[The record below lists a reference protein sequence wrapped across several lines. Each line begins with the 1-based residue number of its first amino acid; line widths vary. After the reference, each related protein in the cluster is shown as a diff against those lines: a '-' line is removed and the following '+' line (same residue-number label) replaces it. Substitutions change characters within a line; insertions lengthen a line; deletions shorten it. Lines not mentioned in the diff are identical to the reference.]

1 MGAWGAFLV
10 VNGER
15 LSEGV
20 VELRNMKSTSSEPLV
35 TKLWLFSGL
44 KSHLS
49 TNQLFSGMFWG
60 VGEGF
65 FFCWSFQFYLLPWV
79 SVQSGGKEA
88 ACRYDGVGF
97 YLYFP
102 VKCTVSSTSFSVAA
116 DLNDFASLKEINEQ
130 SA

>member
-10 VNGER
+10 VNGEG

-65 FFCWSFQFYLLPWV
+65 FFLLV
-79 SVQSGGKEA
+79 ISILFVTLGK
-88 ACRYDGVGF
+88 CSKWWKRG
-97 YLYFP
+97 
-102 VKCTVSSTSFSVAA
+102 CM
-116 DLNDFASLKEINEQ
+116 
-130 SA
+130 